1 MVVEDGQS
9 LHSFSFTVKLQ
20 QTRQSL
26 RAGCW
31 DEDEEEEMER
41 KEENDEEDKMEGG
54 KKLKDSQFSDKYLF
68 YI

>member
-26 RAGCW
+26 TAGCW
-31 DEDEEEEMER
+31 EEGEVEEEEEEME
-41 KEENDEEDKMEGG
+41 G
-54 KKLKDSQFSDKYLF
+54 
-68 YI
+68 